1 MMRISFLTLVFIT
14 TAHFCMAQTPALM
27 VKSSDKG
34 LFLDHKVAAKENFY
48 SIGRLYNLPPK
59 DIAAYNKL
67 DMNKGLNLGQM
78 IRIQLSSANFSQT
91 VNEGTPVYYKVGE
104 NEGLQKVSN
113 ANNRVMMASLR
124 KWNHLGSDNLIAGS
138 KLVIGF
144 LNSTEMPVVKII
156 EKKEPVQVNTEKK
169 EKTDPTPVIIN
180 KEPVAENK
188 PVVENKIVQN
198 PVVQSEPVKTSAGQ
212 GYFRS
217 SFEQQVK
224 VYPLSKNETVTSGI
238 FKTTSGWVDAKYYA
252 LIDGVQSG
260 TILKVINPSNN
271 KTVYA
276 KVLGEMSGIHQNEGL
291 NLRISSAAASALQ
304 ITEQDKFVV
313 QGNY

>member
-34 LFLDHKVAAKENFY
+34 LFLDHKVSAKENFY

-144 LNSTEMPVVKII
+144 LNSTEMPVVKIV

-188 PVVENKIVQN
+188 PVVENKMVQN

-260 TILKVINPSNN
+260 TIIKVVNPSNN
-271 KTVYA
+271 KAVYA
-276 KVLGEMSGIHQNEGL
+276 KVLGEMSSIRQNDGI

-304 ITEQDKFVV
+304 ITEQDKFVLQV
-313 QGNY
+313 NY

>member
-59 DIAAYNKL
+59 EIAAYNKL
-67 DMNKGLNLGQM
+67 DINKGLNLGQM

-113 ANNRVMMASLR
+113 ANNKVMMASLR

-144 LNSTEMPVVKII
+144 LNSTEMPVVKIV

-180 KEPVAENK
+180 KEPIAENK
-188 PVVENKIVQN
+188 PVVENKMVQN
-198 PVVQSEPVKTSAGQ
+198 PVVQSEPVKTSTGQ

-313 QGNY
+313 QVNY

>member
-59 DIAAYNKL
+59 EIAAYNKL

-144 LNSTEMPVVKII
+144 LNSTEMPVVKIV

-313 QGNY
+313 QVNY

>member
-14 TAHFCMAQTPALM
+14 TAHFSIAQPLVLM
-27 VKSSDKG
+27 VKSGDNG
-34 LFLDHKVAAKENFY
+34 LYLDHKVAAKENFY

-59 DIAAYNKL
+59 EIAAYNKL

-113 ANNRVMMASLR
+113 ANNKVMMASLR

-180 KEPVAENK
+180 KEPIAENK
-188 PVVENKIVQN
+188 PVVENKMVQN
-198 PVVQSEPVKTSAGQ
+198 PVVPGEPVKTATSQ

-313 QGNY
+313 QVNY